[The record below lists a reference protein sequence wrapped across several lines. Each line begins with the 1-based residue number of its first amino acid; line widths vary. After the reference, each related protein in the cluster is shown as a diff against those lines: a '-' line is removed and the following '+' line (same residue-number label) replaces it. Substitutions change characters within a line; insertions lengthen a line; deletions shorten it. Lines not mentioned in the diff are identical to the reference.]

1 MGYYF
6 LQNTTDALVGEF
18 GLPTIGLPFKSSG
31 GCIFKEMLLLFL
43 TSSIIFLDLRACGN
57 T

>member
-6 LQNTTDALVGEF
+6 LQKTTDALVGEF

-31 GCIFKEMLLLFL
+31 GCIFKEMLLLLL
-43 TSSIIFLDLRACGN
+43 TSSIIFLDL
-57 T
+57 